1 MNTPKACTSG
11 IAENGVDNVRIN
23 VKGAAVMGKY
33 VLGWILGVPVF
44 VLVMIYVLFH

>member
-11 IAENGVDNVRIN
+11 ITGNGVDNVRIN

-44 VLVMIYVLFH
+44 VLVIIYVLFH